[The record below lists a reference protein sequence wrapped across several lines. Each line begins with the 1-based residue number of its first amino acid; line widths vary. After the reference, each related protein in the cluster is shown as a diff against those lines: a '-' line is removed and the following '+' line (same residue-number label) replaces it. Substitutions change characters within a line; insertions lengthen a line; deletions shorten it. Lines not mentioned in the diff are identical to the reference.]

1 MAMTTDGTA
10 HLTPLAPPAGEA
22 LALVPAPPAAPV
34 PTTAAP
40 RMAPQVPAE
49 AVPTL
54 DAKVETYLGAL
65 LAAPTGSPDLTAQGD
80 VVRALGDRDIRAA
93 AETTNR
99 LLAAPVKALDSGQLT
114 SGSKVGATLLELRR
128 TVEDLDPSGLKGA
141 RKLLGFIPMGGKVV
155 DYFRRYQ
162 SAQGHLNAI
171 LHALRDGQDE
181 LRKDNIDL
189 NSEKK
194 TLWATM
200 GVLNQYIYVAERL
213 DVRLSAQIAD
223 LRLTDPERAAALE
236 RDVLFY
242 VRQKHQDLL
251 TQLAASVQSYL
262 TLDILIKNN
271 LELIKAVDRSSTTT
285 VSILRNAVLAS
296 QALAN
301 QKLVLDQV
309 TALNETTSAMLERT
323 SAMLRDN
330 STAIQQ
336 QAASSTVSL
345 QSLQTSFTNLYA
357 TMDAIDTF
365 RTQALDSMATT
376 VGVLQ
381 NEVAKSQRY
390 LDRARAT
397 ESREGAGVLDLGPR

>member
-1 MAMTTDGTA
+1 MSTDSTA
-10 HLTPLAPPAGEA
+10 GITPLAPPAGEA
-22 LALVPAPPAAPV
+22 LALLPAPAAAPV
-34 PTTAAP
+34 ATTAAP
-40 RMAPQVPAE
+40 RMAPQVPAA
-49 AVPTL
+49 AVPAL
-54 DAKVETYLGAL
+54 DARVETYLGTL
-65 LAAPTGSPDLTAQGD
+65 LAAPTGSPDLSAQGD
-80 VVRALGDRDIRAA
+80 VVRALGDREIRAA

-99 LLAAPVKALDSGQLT
+99 LLSAPVKALDSGQLT
-114 SGSKVGATLLELRR
+114 SGSKVGSTLLELRR

-155 DYFRRYQ
+155 DYFRKYQ
-162 SAQGHLNAI
+162 SAQGHLDAI

-194 TLWATM
+194 TLWDTM
-200 GVLNQYIYVAERL
+200 GILNQYIYVAERL
-213 DVRLSAQIAD
+213 DVRISAQIAD
-223 LRLTDPERAAALE
+223 LRMTDPERASALE

-345 QSLQTSFTNLYA
+345 QSLQTSFANLYA

-381 NEVAKSQRY
+381 NEVAKSQQY

-397 ESREGAGVLDLGPR
+397 ETRQGSGVLDLGPR

>member
-1 MAMTTDGTA
+1 MSTDSTA
-10 HLTPLAPPAGEA
+10 GLTPLAPPAGEA
-22 LALVPAPPAAPV
+22 LALLPAPAAAPV
-34 PTTAAP
+34 ATTAAP
-40 RMAPQVPAE
+40 RMAPQVPAA
-49 AVPTL
+49 AVPAL
-54 DAKVETYLGAL
+54 DARVETYLGTL
-65 LAAPTGSPDLTAQGD
+65 LAAPTGSPDLSAQGD
-80 VVRALGDRDIRAA
+80 VVRALGDREIRAA

-99 LLAAPVKALDSGQLT
+99 LLSAPVKALDSGQLT
-114 SGSKVGATLLELRR
+114 SGSKVGSTLLELRR

-155 DYFRRYQ
+155 DYFRKYQ
-162 SAQGHLNAI
+162 SAQGHLDAI

-194 TLWATM
+194 TLWDTM
-200 GVLNQYIYVAERL
+200 GILNQYIYVAERL
-213 DVRLSAQIAD
+213 DVRISAQIAD
-223 LRLTDPERAAALE
+223 LRMTDPERASALE

-336 QAASSTVSL
+336 QAASSTVSI
-345 QSLQTSFTNLYA
+345 QSLQTSFANLYA

-381 NEVAKSQRY
+381 NEVAKSQQY

-397 ESREGAGVLDLGPR
+397 ETRQGSGVLDLGPR

>member
-1 MAMTTDGTA
+1 MSTDSTA
-10 HLTPLAPPAGEA
+10 GITPLAPPAGEP
-22 LALVPAPPAAPV
+22 LALLPAPAAAPV
-34 PTTAAP
+34 ATTAAP
-40 RMAPQVPAE
+40 RMAPQVPAA
-49 AVPTL
+49 AVPAL
-54 DAKVETYLGAL
+54 DARVETYLGTL
-65 LAAPTGSPDLTAQGD
+65 LAAPTGSPDLAAQGD
-80 VVRALGDRDIRAA
+80 AVRALGDREIRAA

-99 LLAAPVKALDSGQLT
+99 LLSAPVKALDSGQLT
-114 SGSKVGATLLELRR
+114 SGSKVGSTLLELRR

-141 RKLLGFIPMGGKVV
+141 RKLFRFIPLGGKVV

-189 NSEKK
+189 NSEKRA
-194 TLWATM
+194 LWDTM

-223 LRLTDPERAAALE
+223 LRVTDPERASALE

-271 LELIKAVDRSSTTT
+271 LELIKAVDRSTTTT

-345 QSLQTSFTNLYA
+345 QSLQTSFANLYA

-381 NEVAKSQRY
+381 HEVAKSQQY

-397 ESREGAGVLDLGPR
+397 EARQGSGVLDLGPR

>member
-1 MAMTTDGTA
+1 
-10 HLTPLAPPAGEA
+10 
-22 LALVPAPPAAPV
+22 
-34 PTTAAP
+34 
-40 RMAPQVPAE
+40 
-49 AVPTL
+49 
-54 DAKVETYLGAL
+54 
-65 LAAPTGSPDLTAQGD
+65 
-80 VVRALGDRDIRAA
+80 
-93 AETTNR
+93 
-99 LLAAPVKALDSGQLT
+99 
-114 SGSKVGATLLELRR
+114 
-128 TVEDLDPSGLKGA
+128 
-141 RKLLGFIPMGGKVV
+141 MG
-155 DYFRRYQ
+155 
-162 SAQGHLNAI
+162 I
-171 LHALRDGQDE
+171 
-181 LRKDNIDL
+181 
-189 NSEKK
+189 
-194 TLWATM
+194 
-200 GVLNQYIYVAERL
+200 LNQYIYVAERL
-213 DVRLSAQIAD
+213 DVRISAQIAD
-223 LRLTDPERAAALE
+223 LRMTDPERASALE

-345 QSLQTSFTNLYA
+345 QSLQTSFANLYA

-381 NEVAKSQRY
+381 NEVAKSQQY

-397 ESREGAGVLDLGPR
+397 ETRQGSGVLDLGPR